1 MVLSPK
7 QPSALYSILFN
18 IKKLSILSILSQSF
32 NLIFSDQIRQAKM
45 LIEEMNGDSK
55 NLFKVLFGAGQVGA
69 VLSDEF
75 IQVSCLFTGNV
86 K

>member
-1 MVLSPK
+1 
-7 QPSALYSILFN
+7 
-18 IKKLSILSILSQSF
+18 
-32 NLIFSDQIRQAKM
+32 M

-55 NLFKVLFGAGQVGA
+55 NLLKVLFGAGQVGA

-75 IQVSCLFTGNV
+75 IQVRFSFTGNV

>member
-1 MVLSPK
+1 
-7 QPSALYSILFN
+7 
-18 IKKLSILSILSQSF
+18 
-32 NLIFSDQIRQAKM
+32 M

-75 IQVSCLFTGNV
+75 IQVRCSFTGKWRVPNV
-86 K
+86 KPQVF

>member
-1 MVLSPK
+1 
-7 QPSALYSILFN
+7 
-18 IKKLSILSILSQSF
+18 
-32 NLIFSDQIRQAKM
+32 M

-75 IQVSCLFTGNV
+75 IQVRCLFTGNV